1 MGQQYLSLILQK
13 AKDWRGDLEIFLVDV
28 CLVQIF
34 DIDRTSS
41 YILVLPFTCLAPI
54 ALGDDP
60 IS

>member
-1 MGQQYLSLILQK
+1 MQK
-13 AKDWRGDLEIFLVDV
+13 AKDWRGDSGILLVGV